1 MVDKNEMYHMVKEF
15 QKAFGHP
22 WSDKPRMLTEEEV
35 AGRYKWTLE
44 ELNELVEAKTIFDQ
58 ADALTD
64 ALYFILGSFAM
75 MGIEP
80 FNLLEI
86 VHKANMAKLWEDGKP
101 RYKEDGKVKKPE
113 GWVAP
118 EPLLEKEIQRQ
129 LENN

>member
-1 MVDKNEMYHMVKEF
+1 MNKENQMYYMVKEF

-44 ELNELVEAKTIFDQ
+44 ELNELVDAKTIYDQ

-64 ALYFILGSFAM
+64 ALYFILGGFAM

-86 VHKANMAKLWEDGKP
+86 VHNANMSKLWEDGKP

-118 EPLLEKEIQRQ
+118 EPLLQKEIERQ
-129 LENN
+129 LSN